1 VDARVWA
8 KGEDPQTPPAI
19 LVQCKRQKS
28 QVGKVVVKALYA
40 DVLHEKADSGLIVTT
55 TGLSPGAKKVC
66 TARSYPITGIDRSAL
81 VKWINLMRT
90 PGNGV
95 FMGE

>member
-1 VDARVWA
+1 M
-8 KGEDPQTPPAI
+8 
-19 LVQCKRQKS
+19 QCKREKS

-40 DVLHEKADSGLIVTT
+40 DVLHEKANSGLIVTT

-66 TARSYPITGIDRSAL
+66 TARAYPITGIDRDGL
-81 VKWINLMRT
+81 IKWINLMRT
-90 PGNGV
+90 PGKGV